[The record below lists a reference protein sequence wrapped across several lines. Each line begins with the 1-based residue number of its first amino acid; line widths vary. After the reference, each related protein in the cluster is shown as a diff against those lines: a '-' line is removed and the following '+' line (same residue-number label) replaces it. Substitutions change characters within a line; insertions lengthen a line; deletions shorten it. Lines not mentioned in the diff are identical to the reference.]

1 MSGSKQ
7 GSRAAKGNSKP
18 AAKPASESA
27 QESVQAEQPT
37 ATDSEHSDGGH
48 AADASVHPDTGG
60 ATASPADSEAAVSG
74 SAGDGQHN
82 PRGEGDDP
90 AASGS
95 DESKAA
101 GEPLKP
107 RIIPVL
113 YVQTARGV
121 ARFRR
126 AGMTFGPQRERLA
139 RETLSD
145 EQVEALLNEPNL
157 IVEEDDYEVG
167 SED

>member
-7 GSRAAKGNSKP
+7 TKRTTKP
-18 AAKPASESA
+18 AARAVEANQQTPAETHSESG
-27 QESVQAEQPT
+27 T
-37 ATDSEHSDGGH
+37 
-48 AADASVHPDTGG
+48 AADAGPQSG
-60 ATASPADSEAAVSG
+60 ATPAGPVGPEAQVSG
-74 SAGDGQHN
+74 STGDGQNN
-82 PRGEGDDP
+82 PRAGGDDP
-90 AASGS
+90 SGS
-95 DESKAA
+95 DSNEPAPE
-101 GEPLKP
+101 GEPSKP

-113 YVQTARGV
+113 YVQAARGV

-126 AGMTFGPQRERLA
+126 AGMTFGPARERLA

-157 IVEEDDYEVG
+157 VVSEDSYEVG